1 MNVLLEIHIHI
12 AGCIERTSFLLIIT
26 AKLACGMCKSLRH
39 RNIKKTTTRKI
50 NKFSTWS
57 SKCTHLALRLLD
69 HGAPHVLATVRYPT
83 GNVELYF
90 YLTSL

>member
-39 RNIKKTTTRKI
+39 RNIKKTTRKM
-50 NKFSTWS
+50 NELSTWS
-57 SKCTHLALRLLD
+57 SRCIHLELRLLD
-69 HGAPHVLATVRYPT
+69 LGAPHVLATVRHQRLP
-83 GNVELYF
+83 VP
-90 YLTSL
+90 